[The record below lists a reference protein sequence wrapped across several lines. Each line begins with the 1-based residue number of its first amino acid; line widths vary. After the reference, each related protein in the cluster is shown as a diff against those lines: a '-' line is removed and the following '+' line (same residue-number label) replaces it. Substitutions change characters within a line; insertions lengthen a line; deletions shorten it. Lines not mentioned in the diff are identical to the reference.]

1 MMSNYV
7 NTIYYK
13 EELVGSVSF
22 PKSIKELLNCVLS

>member
-13 EELVGSVSF
+13 EGLIGSVSF
-22 PKSIKELLNCVLS
+22 PSSINEMS